1 MAEENSTSNPTREP
15 KEPDPEWV
23 RFFKGNSI
31 PITGTILIFLVLSLA
46 SHFGSETGWAKG
58 KDITDV
64 FLNIAQVMALLL
76 AGWWFCFKYIRG
88 RTYQESLI
96 PGVSGRLINIGE
108 KIYLVANIRVK
119 NVGQS
124 VVQFRPDA
132 SSLKVFE
139 YIGSTSTEII
149 VVDDLKLA
157 QFDPFEDLYIEPN
170 EIIDTTQ
177 FIFIPTEVL
186 LGLRLE
192 LEIISNHEKKYTWA
206 TSSVVLK
213 SASNA
218 IIEVADTDRKG
229 ES

>member
-1 MAEENSTSNPTREP
+1 M
-15 KEPDPEWV
+15 
-23 RFFKGNSI
+23 
-31 PITGTILIFLVLSLA
+31 
-46 SHFGSETGWAKG
+46 
-58 KDITDV
+58 
-64 FLNIAQVMALLL
+64 
-76 AGWWFCFKYIRG
+76 
-88 RTYQESLI
+88 
-96 PGVSGRLINIGE
+96 GVPP
-108 KIYLVANIRVK
+108 RV
-119 NVGQS
+119 S
-124 VVQFRPDA
+124 VVIAAYNRA
-132 SSLKVFE
+132 STVDRA
-139 YIGSTSTEII
+139 ITSALRQTLPADEII

-218 IIEVADTDRKG
+218 IIEVADTDRIG